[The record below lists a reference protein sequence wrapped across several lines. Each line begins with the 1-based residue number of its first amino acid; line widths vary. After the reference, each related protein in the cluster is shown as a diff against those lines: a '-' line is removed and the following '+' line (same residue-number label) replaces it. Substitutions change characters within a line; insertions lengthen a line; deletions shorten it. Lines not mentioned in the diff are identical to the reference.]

1 LVIVLQDKI
10 IAAFNAYDADRSGFL
25 DFDEVVN
32 LVVVAKKSCSRT
44 VARMITEAAFKH
56 LNIGLDGQLN
66 LDQFLKLVQDKHLPL
81 DSLLPDMKSL
91 YQQFGNAGNRGNN
104 PAGGGAAGGASG
116 AGGGGNYQN
125 RGNSNYQGQ
134 NFDRNFNRRSSN
146 PNYNPNHNN
155 NNSSNGSNHNNRN
168 YNNNSYNN
176 GANQS
181 RNNSPQQQQRPPF
194 RAGGNSNVNRNPF
207 SNN

>member
-1 LVIVLQDKI
+1 LIIVQDKI

-116 AGGGGNYQN
+116 TGGGGNYQN

-155 NNSSNGSNHNNRN
+155 NNSEMSHPSLSFIHF
-168 YNNNSYNN
+168 SLLHWF
-176 GANQS
+176 S
-181 RNNSPQQQQRPPF
+181 SPFESLRQVRWSSSIFPIPV
-194 RAGGNSNVNRNPF
+194 R
-207 SNN
+207 